1 MKTRKG
7 KQRLT
12 QPLKLMTIFAHPDD
26 ESMGT
31 GSTLARYAEEGVE
44 ISIVSATRGQRGW
57 VHDPQDY
64 PGPEALGK
72 IREAELYDAA
82 RVLGVRQVYLLDY
95 MDGDLDQA
103 EPAGVIA
110 QLTAILR
117 RQRPQV
123 VVTFGPDGAYGH
135 PDHIAISQFA
145 TAAVVC
151 SASASYQPEG
161 LPPALDFAEART
173 PHQVS
178 KLYYLVDTRETLEMY
193 ERFAEDLVMNVD
205 GQIRRPFAWEEWA
218 VTTRI
223 EGGDYWRRG
232 WEAVQK
238 HASQVGAYEALLDL
252 PLQYSQV
259 LWGKRMYYRAMS
271 LVNGGRKLERDLFEG
286 LR

>member
-1 MKTRKG
+1 MS
-7 KQRLT
+7 

-44 ISIVSATRGQRGW
+44 ISIVCATRGQKGW

-64 PGPEALGK
+64 PGPTALGK
-72 IREAELYDAA
+72 IREVELYDAA
-82 RVLGVRQVYLLDY
+82 QVLGVHQVYLLDY
-95 MDGDLDQA
+95 MDGELDQA
-103 EPAGVIA
+103 DPAEVISR
-110 QLTAILR
+110 LTAVLR
-117 RQRPQV
+117 REQPQV
-123 VVTFGPDGAYGH
+123 VITFGPDGAYGH

-151 SASASYQPEG
+151 SANQEYIPKILPTSLEG
-161 LPPALDFAEART
+161 PNIYT
-173 PHQVS
+173 SHQVS

-205 GQIRRPFAWEEWA
+205 GQIRRPFAWEDWA
-218 VTTRI
+218 ITTRI
-223 EGGDYWRRG
+223 EGGDYWQKG

-252 PLQYSQV
+252 PQDFSQV

-271 LVNGGRKLERDLFEG
+271 LVNGGRKLEHDLFEG

>member
-1 MKTRKG
+1 MA
-7 KQRLT
+7 L
-12 QPLKLMTIFAHPDD
+12 PLKLMTIFAHPDD

-31 GSTLARYAEEGVE
+31 GSTLARYADEGVQ
-44 ISIVSATRGQRGW
+44 ISIVSATRGQKGW
-57 VHDPQDY
+57 VGDPQDY
-64 PGPEALGK
+64 PGPQALGK
-72 IREAELYDAA
+72 IREAELHDAA
-82 RVLGVRQVYLLDY
+82 QVLGVGKVYLLEY
-95 MDGDLDQA
+95 MDGELDQA
-103 EPAGVIA
+103 DPVQVIS
-110 QLTAILR
+110 QLTALIR
-117 RQRPQV
+117 RERPQV

-151 SASASYQPEG
+151 AANGEYTPQYLPPSIEEPEG
-161 LPPALDFAEART
+161 HT

-223 EGGDYWRRG
+223 EGGGYWSKG

-252 PLQYSQV
+252 PQDFSEV